1 MSAEMDFKSFMVE
14 GVNGEFH
21 FLSAGGVNDEG
32 CSPSTKSINNEALVI
47 DVEPLTSVHP
57 LEFDENIGDSDDAP
71 SEKDEIT
78 FIDRSIVDK
87 AQNQKVGA
95 SLKANGKRKQIT
107 ESSGKESRTRKLIST
122 LLKAR
127 EVKKDKAYAE
137 LERKCN
143 EALLDLDKNPLML
156 DMRSEI

>member
-107 ESSGKESRTRKLIST
+107 ESSGKESR
-122 LLKAR
+122 
-127 EVKKDKAYAE
+127 EVKKHKAYAE

-143 EALLDLDKNPLML
+143 EALLDLDKNPLVL
-156 DMRSEI
+156 DLRSEI